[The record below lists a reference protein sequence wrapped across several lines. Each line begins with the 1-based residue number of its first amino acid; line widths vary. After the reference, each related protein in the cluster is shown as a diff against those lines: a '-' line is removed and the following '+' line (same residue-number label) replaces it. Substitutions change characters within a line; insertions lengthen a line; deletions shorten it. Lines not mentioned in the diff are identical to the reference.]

1 MRTVVN
7 VNWFKNNTG
16 VTETVS
22 CVSTDSPLPDE
33 INPDVHSITDKLSS
47 VSLASE
53 AHTDAIQTVLEQ
65 MATPVTNTS
74 RTAAPIDES
83 CVWIFSISVKTR
95 RSN

>member
-1 MRTVVN
+1 M
-7 VNWFKNNTG
+7 NWFKNNTG

-22 CVSTDSPLPDE
+22 CVSTDSPL
-33 INPDVHSITDKLSS
+33 PDVHSITDKLSS